1 MPEVRKFFIQTHGC
15 QMNEYDSNKLCDI
28 LKSTS
33 NYEETKVAE
42 EADLLLL
49 NTCSIR
55 EKAQEKVFDQ
65 LGRWKKLKKHNS
77 NVLIAV
83 GGCVATQEGENIKKR
98 APQVDIVFGP
108 QTIHRIPSMI
118 NKASQKNNKLAIDV
132 TFPSI
137 EKFDYI
143 PIPKSCAVSE
153 FVTIMEGCSKY
164 CSFCVVPYTRGE
176 EVNRSLDEVL
186 FEVNNLALKGVKE
199 IVLLGQNVNSYK
211 SNTINGDIV
220 KFSDLIKY
228 LSLIDGIERIRH
240 TTSHPIDFGDD
251 LIEEYRNTK
260 LANNLHLPVQSGS
273 DTILAQMKR
282 KHTSL
287 EYRNIIRKVKMI
299 RPDINLTT
307 DIIVG
312 YPGETDHDFQQTLK
326 LVEDMNFSDA
336 YTFIY
341 SSRPGT
347 PAAGVKDTIS
357 IEEKKRRL
365 YELQELIREQ
375 SKTYSQKMLG
385 TTQKV
390 LIEGFSVK
398 TPKELYGRSDN
409 NKIVNF
415 PSAKNMIGK
424 FTNVM
429 ITEIRTNTL
438 YGEIV

>member
-1 MPEVRKFFIQTHGC
+1 M
-15 QMNEYDSNKLCDI
+15 
-28 LKSTS
+28 
-33 NYEETKVAE
+33 
-42 EADLLLL
+42 
-49 NTCSIR
+49 
-55 EKAQEKVFDQ
+55 
-65 LGRWKKLKKHNS
+65 
-77 NVLIAV
+77 
-83 GGCVATQEGENIKKR
+83 
-98 APQVDIVFGP
+98 
-108 QTIHRIPSMI
+108 
-118 NKASQKNNKLAIDV
+118 
-132 TFPSI
+132 
-137 EKFDYI
+137 
-143 PIPKSCAVSE
+143 
-153 FVTIMEGCSKY
+153 
-164 CSFCVVPYTRGE
+164 
-176 EVNRSLDEVL
+176 NRSLDDVL

-211 SNTINGDIV
+211 SNTVDGDIV
-220 KFSDLIKY
+220 KFSNLIKY

-251 LIEEYRNTK
+251 LIDEYRNTK

-273 DTILAQMKR
+273 DKILAQMKR

-299 RPDINLTT
+299 RPAINLTT

-336 YTFIY
+336 YTFNY

-347 PAAGVKDTIS
+347 PAAAAKDTIS

-365 YELQELIREQ
+365 YDLQKLISEQ
-375 SKTYSQKMLG
+375 SKAYSQKMLG

-390 LIEGFSVK
+390 LVEGFSVK

-415 PSAKNMIGK
+415 PAAKNMIGK
-424 FTNVM
+424 FTNVL